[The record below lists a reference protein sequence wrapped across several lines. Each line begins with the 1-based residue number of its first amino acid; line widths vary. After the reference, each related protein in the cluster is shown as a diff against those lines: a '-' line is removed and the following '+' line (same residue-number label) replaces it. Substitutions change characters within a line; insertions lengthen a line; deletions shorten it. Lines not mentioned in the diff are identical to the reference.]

1 MIDRI
6 YKNLLAIRSPSK
18 RVEMIQVILGSPEHA
33 QKCKER
39 GVYGHLVHYVQV
51 VKGGGSPPPLPGE
64 AQQAPAEP
72 QRNHQGQIILSNS
85 IQKHAKPVSE
95 KGNEKALNY
104 FTACLRI
111 LELEEEVALTEQILK
126 SAYKKSIIRAHP
138 DKPGG
143 SEKEFEAVT
152 RAYAYLGEILRR
164 MQGITGA
171 KQSPKQSRGRGE
183 HLEIE
188 DKPTPRPAQQTQEL
202 EPIRL
207 NPDKMDMNA
216 FNQMFEK
223 TRIPDPEESGYGDW
237 LKDAGG
243 PLGSGPIFSE
253 KFNRDVFNKAFEE
266 ESKKN
271 GGVGGSGS
279 GNGNVFTVQE
289 QILSNR
295 LGYGTELGRS
305 KRDDYTAANDEGL
318 QYTDLKK
325 AYTEYNMFSH
335 EVANVQV
342 ETRSF
347 DQMVS
352 SRKEAPKALSQQEQE
367 MVDRAMRVAEQAED
381 ERQKRIQSQAQ
392 QEGDFFERMK
402 RLVSVLPGAK

>member
-18 RVEMIQVILGSPEHA
+18 RIEMIQVILGSPEHA

-39 GVYGHLVHYVQV
+39 GVYGHLVHYVQI
-51 VKGGGSPPPLPGE
+51 VKGGGAPPQLPGE
-64 AQQAPAEP
+64 APAQTQQP
-72 QRNHQGQIILSNS
+72 QRGQIIPSNS
-85 IQKHAKPVSE
+85 IQKHPKPVSE

-111 LELEEEVALTEQILK
+111 LELEEEVALTEQTLK

-164 MQGITGA
+164 MQGAGA
-171 KQSPKQSRGRGE
+171 KATPKQSRGRGD

-188 DKPTPRPAQQTQEL
+188 DRPVQRQPAQQQLQEP

-207 NPDKMDMNA
+207 NPDKMDMDA
-216 FNQMFEK
+216 FNKMFEK

-243 PLGSGPIFSE
+243 PSSSGPMFSE

-271 GGVGGSGS
+271 GSGGG
-279 GNGNVFTVQE
+279 GNVFSVQE
-289 QILSNR
+289 QVLSNR

-342 ETRSF
+342 ENRSF

-367 MVDRAMRVAEQAED
+367 MVDRAARVAEQAED
-381 ERQKRIQSQAQ
+381 ERQKRMQEQADA
-392 QEGDFFERMK
+392 EGDFYARMK

>member
-18 RVEMIQVILGSPEHA
+18 RTEMIQVILGSPEHA

-51 VKGGGSPPPLPGE
+51 VKGGGTPPQLPGE
-64 AQQAPAEP
+64 TPQAQARPSQM
-72 QRNHQGQIILSNS
+72 QITTSNS
-85 IQKHAKPVSE
+85 IQKHPKPVSE

-111 LELEEEVALTEQILK
+111 LELEEEVALTEQTLK

-164 MQGITGA
+164 MQGAGTAGT
-171 KQSPKQSRGRGE
+171 KSTPKPSRGRGE

-188 DKPTPRPAQQTQEL
+188 DRPVQRPQQQDP

-207 NPDKMDMNA
+207 NPDKMDMDA
-216 FNQMFEK
+216 FNKMFEK

-237 LKDAGG
+237 LKDASAGG
-243 PLGSGPIFSE
+243 PNSSGPIFSE

-271 GGVGGSGS
+271 GGGGG
-279 GNGNVFTVQE
+279 GNVFTVQE
-289 QILSNR
+289 QVLSNR

-342 ETRSF
+342 ENRSF

-367 MVDRAMRVAEQAED
+367 MVSRAARVAEQAED
-381 ERQKRIQSQAQ
+381 ERQKRMQEQADA
-392 QEGDFFERMK
+392 EGDFYARMK